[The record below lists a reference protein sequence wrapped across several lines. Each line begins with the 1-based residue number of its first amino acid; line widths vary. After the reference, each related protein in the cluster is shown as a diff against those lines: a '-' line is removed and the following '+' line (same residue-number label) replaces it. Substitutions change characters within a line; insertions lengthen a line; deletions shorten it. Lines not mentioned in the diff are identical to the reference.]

1 MKYAIMIGSNM
12 FIGTSGVLSV
22 DCDGTSKEFFRVREI
37 NRARSE
43 GTYLAVDCDI
53 KDVDNIREI
62 KLFKNNPVAADE
74 NVTVSQDK
82 KRMTAKRADGTLII
96 GVEQLKVTDQSLP
109 QNGPIK
115 ELLDKNPVDAILRIT
130 GNFHAGG
137 HKLVADNEKLRVDTN
152 TLAGNLSVGT
162 GGLKLTADGFA
173 M

>member
-12 FIGTSGVLSV
+12 FIGTNGVLSV
-22 DCDGTSKEFFRVREI
+22 DSNGKSKEFFRVREI

-43 GTYLAVDCDI
+43 GSYLAVDCDI
-53 KDVDNIREI
+53 KDDENNREI
-62 KLFKNNPVAADE
+62 KLFKNNPVVADE
-74 NVTVSQDK
+74 NVSVSQDK

-96 GVEQLKVTDQSLP
+96 KVEQLEVTDESLP
-109 QNGPIK
+109 KTGPVR

-137 HKLVADNEKLRVDTN
+137 HKLMADNSKLMIDTN
-152 TLAGNLSVGT
+152 TLMGNLSVGI
-162 GGLKLTADGFA
+162 GGLKLTAGGFA